1 MTEDPARAQDRG
13 SAQDRAS
20 ADLSR
25 ITAIVPVGSLEGA
38 KSRLG
43 DRLDAEERQQ
53 LVVELLDR
61 TVRAAGAASSVA
73 SVVAVSPD
81 PASLRVASAAGASP
95 VRQVDR
101 GLNEGLRAA
110 ARWAVADG
118 ATALLILAGDL
129 PAISVETIDA
139 VVAGAAG
146 ALEPGRPLVAL
157 VADRHGRGTNVLL
170 VSPPDVIPFAFGSG
184 SRAAHLAEAKA
195 AGAATVELD
204 GPLSLDLDLPDDLI
218 LAEELGL
225 LDRAHVG

>member
-1 MTEDPARAQDRG
+1 MAAMTE
-13 SAQDRAS
+13 DRAS

-25 ITAIVPVGSLEGA
+25 LTAVVPVGSLEGA

-53 LVVELLDR
+53 LVIELLDR
-61 TVRAAGAASSVA
+61 TVRAAGGSPRVA
-73 SVVAVSPD
+73 SVVVVSPD
-81 PASLRVASAAGASP
+81 PAALRVASAAGASP
-95 VRQVDR
+95 IRQADS
-101 GLNEGLRAA
+101 GLNEGLRTA
-110 ARWAVADG
+110 ARWALADG

-129 PAISVETIDA
+129 PAITAETVRA
-139 VVAGAAG
+139 VVEGAAG

-170 VSPPDVIPFAFGSG
+170 VSPPDAIRFAFGPS
-184 SRAAHLAEAKA
+184 SRTAHLAEANA
-195 AGAATVELD
+195 AGATTVELD

>member
-1 MTEDPARAQDRG
+1 MADMTEDRAR
-13 SAQDRAS
+13 

-25 ITAIVPVGSLEGA
+25 LTAVVPLGSLEGA

-61 TVRAAGAASSVA
+61 TVRAAGAAASVA
-73 SVVAVSPD
+73 SVVVVSPD
-81 PASLRVASAAGASP
+81 PAALRVASAAGASP
-95 VRQVDR
+95 IRQAGV
-101 GLNEGLRAA
+101 GLNEGLGTA
-110 ARWAVADG
+110 ARWALADG
-118 ATALLILAGDL
+118 ATAVLILAGDL
-129 PAISVETIDA
+129 PAISVETIEA

-146 ALEPGRPLVAL
+146 ALRPDRPLVAL

-170 VSPPDVIPFAFGSG
+170 VSPPDAIRFAFGPS
-184 SRAAHLAEAKA
+184 SRAAHLAEAEA
-195 AGAATVELD
+195 AGATTVELG

>member
-1 MTEDPARAQDRG
+1 MATMTE
-13 SAQDRAS
+13 DRAS

-25 ITAIVPVGSLEGA
+25 LTAVVPVGSLEGA

-61 TVRAAGAASSVA
+61 AVRAAGAAPSIA
-73 SVVAVSPD
+73 SVVVVSPD
-81 PASLRVASAAGASP
+81 PAALRVASAAGASP
-95 VRQVDR
+95 IHQADV
-101 GLNEGLRAA
+101 GLNEGLRTAT
-110 ARWAVADG
+110 RWALADG
-118 ATALLILAGDL
+118 ATAVLILAGDL

-139 VVAGAAG
+139 VVAGAAR
-146 ALEPGRPLVAL
+146 ALQPDRPLVAL

-170 VSPPDVIPFAFGSG
+170 VSPPDAIRFAFGSS
-184 SRAAHLAEAKA
+184 SRAAHLAQAEA
-195 AGAATVELD
+195 AGATTVELD
-204 GPLSLDLDLPDDLI
+204 GPLALDLDLPDDLI

>member
-1 MTEDPARAQDRG
+1 MAAMTE
-13 SAQDRAS
+13 DRAS

-25 ITAIVPVGSLEGA
+25 LTAVVPVGSLEGA

-53 LVVELLDR
+53 LVIELLAR
-61 TVRAAGAASSVA
+61 TVRAAGGSPSVA
-73 SVVAVSPD
+73 SVVVVSPD
-81 PASLRVASAAGASP
+81 PAALRFAGAAGASP
-95 VRQVDR
+95 IRQADS
-101 GLNEGLRAA
+101 GLNEGLQAA

-129 PAISVETIDA
+129 PAISAETIDA
-139 VVAGAAG
+139 VVAGAVA
-146 ALEPGRPLVAL
+146 ALEPHRPLVAL

-170 VSPPDVIPFAFGSG
+170 VSPPDAIRFAFGSS
-184 SRAAHLAEAKA
+184 SRAAHLAEANA

-204 GPLSLDLDLPDDLI
+204 GPLGLDLDLPDDLI

-225 LDRAHVG
+225 LDRTHVG

>member
-1 MTEDPARAQDRG
+1 MAAMTEDRAG
-13 SAQDRAS
+13 

-25 ITAIVPVGSLEGA
+25 LTAVVPLGSLEGA

-61 TVRAAGAASSVA
+61 TVRAAGAAASVA
-73 SVVAVSPD
+73 SVVVVSPD
-81 PASLRVASAAGASP
+81 PAALRVASAAGASP
-95 VRQVDR
+95 IRQADD
-101 GLNEGLRAA
+101 GLNEGLRTA
-110 ARWAVADG
+110 ARWALADG
-118 ATALLILAGDL
+118 ATAVLILAGDL
-129 PAISVETIDA
+129 PAISVETIEA

-146 ALEPGRPLVAL
+146 ALQPDRPLVAL

-170 VSPPDVIPFAFGSG
+170 VSPPDAIRFAFGSS
-184 SRAAHLAEAKA
+184 SRAAHLSEAEA
-195 AGAATVELD
+195 AGAIMVELD
-204 GPLSLDLDLPDDLI
+204 GPLTLDLDLPDDLI

>member
-1 MTEDPARAQDRG
+1 MADMTEDRAR
-13 SAQDRAS
+13 

-25 ITAIVPVGSLEGA
+25 LTAVVPLGSLEGA

-61 TVRAAGAASSVA
+61 TVRAASAAASVA
-73 SVVAVSPD
+73 SVVVVSPD
-81 PASLRVASAAGASP
+81 PAALRVASAAGASP
-95 VRQVDR
+95 IRQAGV
-101 GLNEGLRAA
+101 GLNEGLGTA
-110 ARWAVADG
+110 ARWALADG
-118 ATALLILAGDL
+118 ATAVLILAGDL
-129 PAISVETIDA
+129 PAISVDTIEA

-146 ALEPGRPLVAL
+146 ALRPDRPLVAL

-170 VSPPDVIPFAFGSG
+170 VSPPDAIRFAFGPS
-184 SRAAHLAEAKA
+184 SRAAHLAEAEA
-195 AGAATVELD
+195 AGATIVELG